1 MNAKTWL
8 GRARRIDAEIAALME
23 AREKMIA
30 LMTKVT
36 QTLSGDVV
44 QSTKDPHKFD
54 RLAEFDSTIFQR
66 VDELNETKIEILLG
80 ISKLK
85 DGRYR
90 EVLIRR
96 YVTMQ
101 TFSTIAG
108 DMNFSERQI
117 LRLHGRALLKM
128 EELLNGV

>member
-66 VDELNETKIEILLG
+66 VNELNETKIEILRG

-108 DMNFSERQI
+108 DMAYSERQV